1 MNGKIGGHKG
11 QSIAELKA
19 FLSQRAMLAQ
29 SADAQRRLVHQMQGR
44 ARPDRLALALSPGA
58 P

>member
-1 MNGKIGGHKG
+1 
-11 QSIAELKA
+11 
-19 FLSQRAMLAQ
+19 LSQRAMLAQ

-44 ARPDRLALALSPGA
+44 ARPDRLTLALSPGA